1 MEDPKDFYGSYVK
14 ILDNSTLK
22 ENWEEFEPPSIKYT
36 GDTIEESLKKLTGG
50 RFWST
55 SSMSIQDIAQEIKE
69 IEAGNECKE

>member
-1 MEDPKDFYGSYVK
+1 MKQDDLMNNFYGSH
-14 ILDNSTLK
+14 IRIIEK
-22 ENWEEFEPPSIKYT
+22 EKTESIEPEFIEYK

-50 RFWST
+50 RYWST